1 MECLRSP
8 GQAVGGDGTL
18 CLDEGGDWVPHVR
31 IGEEIGVPGQAE
43 KEIGV
48 PRERGLFGF
57 PWSE

>member
-1 MECLRSP
+1 MMR
-8 GQAVGGDGTL
+8 TL

-31 IGEEIGVPGQAE
+31 VGEEIGVPGQAE

-48 PRERGLFGF
+48 PGDRGLFGF